1 MDLMPTSMKGKGCN
15 AMVFTDKMIAKW
27 NEYFNSEARA
37 RKFLKEW
44 REEKLAMKQHQDV
57 IHSWL
62 SEFVAQS

>member
-1 MDLMPTSMKGKGCN
+1 
-15 AMVFTDKMIAKW
+15 MVFTDKMIAKW

-37 RKFLKEW
+37 RKFLEEW